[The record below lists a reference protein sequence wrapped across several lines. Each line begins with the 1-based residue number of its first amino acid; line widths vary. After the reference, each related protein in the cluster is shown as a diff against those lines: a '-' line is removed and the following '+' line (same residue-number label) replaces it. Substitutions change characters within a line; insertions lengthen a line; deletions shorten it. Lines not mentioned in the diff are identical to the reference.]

1 MTEEPKEIGNRLQ
14 RMHHTEKDLE
24 EEKPQKKN
32 TIFFPKTHL
41 FPTELF
47 AQLAV
52 F

>member
-24 EEKPQKKN
+24 EENPKKY
-32 TIFFPKTHL
+32 THFFPKTHL